1 MKRQEITEIK
11 SQLPTITSID
21 DYHKHIILRFPLTG
35 LTAMYSYD
43 TLITY
48 KFQDKPRILTSDW
61 DYSRTTTKYLSQYLN
76 KNKAEIKKA
85 ITNFEYILEDNPC
98 LN

>member
-11 SQLPTITSID
+11 SKLPTITSID
-21 DYHKHIILRFPLTG
+21 DYYKHIVLHFPEG
-35 LTAMYSYD
+35 LTAMYSYN

-48 KFQDKPRILTSDW
+48 KWKNKPRILTSDW
-61 DYSRTTTKYLSQYLN
+61 DYSKTTTKYLSQYLG
-76 KNKAEIKKA
+76 KNKAEIREA

-98 LN
+98 LT

>member
-1 MKRQEITEIK
+1 MKLQEITEIK
-11 SQLPTITSID
+11 SQLPTIQSLD
-21 DYHKHIILRFPLTG
+21 NYHKHISLHFPSG

-76 KNKAEIKKA
+76 KNKAEIRKA
-85 ITNFEYILEDNPC
+85 IENFEYILEDNPC
-98 LN
+98 LT

>member
-11 SQLPTITSID
+11 SQLPTIQSLD
-21 DYHKHIILRFPLTG
+21 NYSKHISLSFQSG

-85 ITNFEYILEDNPC
+85 IANFEFILEDNPC

>member
-11 SQLPTITSID
+11 SQLPTIQSLD
-21 DYHKHIILRFPLTG
+21 NYNKHIALYFQSG
-35 LTAMYSYD
+35 LSAMYSYN

-61 DYSRTTTKYLSQYLN
+61 DYSRTTTKYLSQYLR

-85 ITNFEYILEDNPC
+85 IANFEFILQDNPC

>member
-11 SQLPTITSID
+11 SQLPTIQSLD
-21 DYHKHIILRFPLTG
+21 NYHKHISLSFSSG
-35 LTAMYSYD
+35 LTAMYSYN

-48 KFQDKPRILTSDW
+48 KFQDKPRILTTYW

-76 KNKAEIKKA
+76 KNKAEIRKA
-85 ITNFEYILEDNPC
+85 IENFEYILEDNPC
-98 LN
+98 LK

>member
-11 SQLPTITSID
+11 SQLPTIKSID
-21 DYHKHIILRFPLTG
+21 NYHKHICLRFPSG
-35 LTAMYSYD
+35 LSAMYSYD

-61 DYSRTTTKYLSQYLN
+61 DYSKSTTKYLSQYLG
-76 KNKAEIKKA
+76 KNKAEIKKSIA
-85 ITNFEYILEDNPC
+85 SFEFILQDNPC
-98 LN
+98 LT

>member
-1 MKRQEITEIK
+1 MKLQEITEIK
-11 SQLPTITSID
+11 SQLPTIKSLD
-21 DYHKHIILRFPLTG
+21 NYHKQIVLCFPSG
-35 LTAMYSYD
+35 LTAMYSYN

-48 KFQDKPRILTSDW
+48 KFQDKPRILTPYW
-61 DYSRTTTKYLSQYLN
+61 DYSRTTTKYLSQYLH
-76 KNKAEIKKA
+76 KNKAEIRKA